1 MEITDIIALV
11 GTAGGVQGL
20 IEGLRWWHSRKLNR
34 RKEEADVTAAENE
47 NSRKQVDWL
56 ESRLAERDA
65 KIDAIYSELRKEQ
78 AMRIQEIHQRH
89 EVELKLTDAEA
100 RKCCVRGC
108 DRRIPPSDY

>member
-20 IEGLRWWHSRKLNR
+20 IEGWRWWRSRKLNC